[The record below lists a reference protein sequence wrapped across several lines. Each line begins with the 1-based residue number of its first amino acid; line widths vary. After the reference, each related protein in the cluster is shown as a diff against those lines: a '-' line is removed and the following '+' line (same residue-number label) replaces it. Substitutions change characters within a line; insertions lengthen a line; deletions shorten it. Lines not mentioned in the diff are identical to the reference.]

1 MEKSATSLNTLDIGE
16 RLKIARHHLGFS
28 QQILAEKIQSSK
40 TGIQA
45 NEAGRSVP
53 GGAVLLGFIGL
64 GISVDW
70 ILSGE
75 GEMLLT
81 GKPTASSSDDLQLYV
96 ESMEVINFL
105 IEKAGKTATYKQR
118 RALVDALYQASKP
131 AGKVDETTAAL
142 ILKVA
147 A

>member
-1 MEKSATSLNTLDIGE
+1 MNELRNTLGD
-16 RLKIARHHLGFS
+16 RLRIFREHIQLTQA
-28 QQILAEKIQSSK
+28 QLAQELQMSK
-40 TGIQA
+40 TGLQQ
-45 NEAGRSVP
+45 NEADKALPGAKFLIALHGR
-53 GGAVLLGFIGL
+53 GL
-64 GISVDW
+64 NVNW
-70 ILSGE
+70 LLSGE
-75 GEMLLT
+75 GEMLLSD
-81 GKPTASSSDDLQLYV
+81 KPTTSSSDDLQLYV